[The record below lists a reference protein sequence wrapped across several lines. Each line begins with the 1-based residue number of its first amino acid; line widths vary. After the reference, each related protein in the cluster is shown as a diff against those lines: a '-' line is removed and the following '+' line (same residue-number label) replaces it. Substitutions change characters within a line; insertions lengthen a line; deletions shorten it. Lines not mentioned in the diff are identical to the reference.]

1 MKVRNMLVQSLSIGA
16 LTAAFATSAM
26 AIDSVA
32 HQRDAAPYG
41 SLAAATA
48 ANRVIRL
55 APDAAYLNV
64 QRRETVTI
72 QKGDKAFTWNF
83 YTVQPGGVIELAKIA
98 PPDFGAGRTLVYVAP
113 GPDDLR
119 QD

>member
-1 MKVRNMLVQSLSIGA
+1 MKLRNMLVQSLTVGA
-16 LTAAFATSAM
+16 LTAALATSAM

-55 APDAAYLNV
+55 APDATYLNV

-83 YTVQPGGVIELAKIA
+83 FTVNPGVIELAKIA
-98 PPDFGAGRTLVYVAP
+98 PAEFGAGRTLVYVAP
-113 GPDDLR
+113 SPDDLP
-119 QD
+119 QE